1 MSTSYLKQEKTL
13 QQKAQVFQMIRRQQ
27 PKQVL
32 DGEGLFKDLLE
43 ELPALKEF
51 YTETNPG
58 VYSIK
63 YETRK

>member
-1 MSTSYLKQEKTL
+1 
-13 QQKAQVFQMIRRQQ
+13 MIRRQQ